1 MTPIISKPSIWTT
14 ASIACILLF
23 AHMNSALQAQSVP
36 PQLLSENDLDNLVA
50 PIALYPDP
58 LLSQVLA
65 AATYPLEIVEARQW
79 LQGNGNLQGQR
90 LMEAAKQQD
99 WDPSVQLLVAF
110 PDVLAL
116 CSRDIR
122 WTTSLGNAFLSQQ
135 AEVMNAIQRLRARAN
150 QNGRLA
156 TTPQQLVSTEV
167 EDGQSAIQIQPADPQ
182 IIYPPVYNPSYVW
195 GSSGAG
201 DYTNSSYP
209 QGSYSQ
215 GNYSQGGYGSGS
227 GFGSGTNLGGLFS
240 GLLGGAGSLG
250 NGLGG
255 GLLGGLGG
263 WGWILNWF
271 THTLSLNDLF
281 FNGLGFNNFGGG
293 YHANG
298 GFNGPAVWTHNPDHR
313 RGIPYS
319 NGFRAAGYRGTDFN
333 AGSDFR
339 RFRGSS
345 FAAPGFA
352 DSGSGR
358 AGSRASDGW
367 HHFAGRGAG
376 FSPFSSAGAR
386 EFQPANRMTG
396 SYDRG
401 WSGEAPYRSGFA
413 SNGGRREDFR
423 QSSGR
428 SPQMASNFRNA
439 APFGRSSE
447 PQPRFEAPRM
457 SSQHFSSKLARSEQH
472 FSAPRFS
479 SSHSSAPRGS
489 SHFSQPHHSGGG
501 HSGKSRHKH

>member
-1 MTPIISKPSIWTT
+1 MTPIISKPSIWTPS
-14 ASIACILLF
+14 SISCILLF
-23 AHMNSALQAQSVP
+23 PHINSVLQAQSLP

-50 PIALYPDP
+50 PITLYPDP

-90 LMEAAKQQD
+90 LIEAAKQQD

-122 WTTSLGNAFLSQQ
+122 WTTSLGNAFLTQQ
-135 AEVMNAIQRLRARAN
+135 AGVMNAIQRLRARAN

-156 TTPQQLVSTEV
+156 TTPQQLVSTEI

-201 DYTNSSYP
+201 DYTNSSYYP
-209 QGSYSQ
+209 QDGYP
-215 GNYSQGGYGSGS
+215 QGGYGSGS

-250 NGLGG
+250 NALGG

-298 GFNGPAVWTHNPDHR
+298 GFNGPAVWTHNPAHR

-319 NGFRAAGYRGTDFN
+319 NGFRAAGYRGADFN

-339 RFRGSS
+339 RFRGAS
-345 FAAPGFA
+345 FASPGFA
-352 DSGSGR
+352 DSGR
-358 AGSRASDGW
+358 PGSRASDGW
-367 HHFAGRGAG
+367 HRFAGRSAG

-386 EFQPANRMTG
+386 EFQPVNRMTG
-396 SYDRG
+396 GYDRG
-401 WSGEAPYRSGFA
+401 WSGGAPYRSGFA

-423 QSSGR
+423 QSSAM
-428 SPQMASNFRNA
+428 SPRMASHFRNA
-439 APFGRSSE
+439 APFGRSPE
-447 PQPRFEAPRM
+447 PHPRFEAPRM
-457 SSQHFSSKLARSEQH
+457 SSQHFSFKPPRSQQH

-489 SHFSQPHHSGGG
+489 SHFSLPHHSGGG

>member
-1 MTPIISKPSIWTT
+1 MMKPIISKLLIWTA
-14 ASIACILLF
+14 ASISCILLVP
-23 AHMNSALQAQSVP
+23 HSVLQAQSLP
-36 PQLLSENDLDNLVA
+36 PQLAGNDLDNLVA

-65 AATYPLEIVEARQW
+65 AATYPLEIVEAQQW
-79 LQGNGNLQGQR
+79 LQDNGNLRGQR
-90 LMEAAKQQD
+90 LIEAAKQQN

-116 CSRDIR
+116 CSHDIR
-122 WTTSLGNAFLSQQ
+122 WTTNLGNAFLTEQTG
-135 AEVMNAIQRLRARAN
+135 VMDAIQRLRARAN

-156 TTPQQLVSTEV
+156 TTPQQIVSTEI
-167 EDGQSAIQIQPADPQ
+167 EDNQSAVQIRPADPQ

-195 GSSGAG
+195 GSPGTGNYS
-201 DYTNSSYP
+201 NSA
-209 QGSYSQ
+209 
-215 GNYSQGGYGSGS
+215 YSQGGYGSGS

-250 NGLGG
+250 NVLGG

-293 YHANG
+293 YRSNG
-298 GFNGPAVWTHNPDHR
+298 GFHGPSVWTHDPVHR

-319 NGFRAAGYRGTDFN
+319 NGFRAASYRGADFN
-333 AGSDFR
+333 AGSDYR
-339 RFRGSS
+339 RFSGAR
-345 FAAPGFA
+345 FASPGFA
-352 DSGSGR
+352 DSGRGR
-358 AGSRASDGW
+358 AGSLASAGW
-367 HHFAGRGAG
+367 HG
-376 FSPFSSAGAR
+376 FGGSAGAR
-386 EFQPANRMTG
+386 ELRPNRITE

-401 WSGEAPYRSGFA
+401 GSPYRQGFA
-413 SNGGRREDFR
+413 SNGGRQEDYR
-423 QSSGR
+423 RSS
-428 SPQMASNFRNA
+428 ALDFRNA
-439 APFGRSSE
+439 APFGRAAE
-447 PQPRFEAPRM
+447 RQPSFDSPRL
-457 SSQHFSSKLARSEQH
+457 SSQRFSFKPSRSEQH

-489 SHFSQPHHSGGG
+489 SHFSVPHHSGGG